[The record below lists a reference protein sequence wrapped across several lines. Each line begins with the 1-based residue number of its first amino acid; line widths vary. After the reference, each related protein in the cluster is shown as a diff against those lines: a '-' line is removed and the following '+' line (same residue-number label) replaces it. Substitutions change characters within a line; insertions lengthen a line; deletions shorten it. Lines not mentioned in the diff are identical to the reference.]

1 VFCLLLACPLTLTI
15 EETEVEGV
23 QGTDLASGIFSHGKK
38 EKRDEKVKE
47 MRIIKKVAGGVF
59 SREKK
64 GR

>member
-1 VFCLLLACPLTLTI
+1 VFKAPTWR
-15 EETEVEGV
+15 VEYSAMV
-23 QGTDLASGIFSHGKK
+23 KRK
-38 EKRDEKVKE
+38 KRDEKVKE